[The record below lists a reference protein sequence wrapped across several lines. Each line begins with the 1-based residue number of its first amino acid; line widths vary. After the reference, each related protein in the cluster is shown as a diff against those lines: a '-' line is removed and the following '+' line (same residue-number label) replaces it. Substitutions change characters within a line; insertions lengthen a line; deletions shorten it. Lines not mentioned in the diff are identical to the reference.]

1 MTEGKRVFVT
11 TYTIE
16 YLLELL
22 DGCKKRGI
30 NEQRMI
36 ALTSDPSIPRNIAQ
50 IMREHPK
57 KIEMYKL
64 SSKYHL
70 LRKEL
75 KSANYHNDVKKIE
88 ALKLEFANHKAKVKE
103 LHDQIRKEL
112 FTNVS
117 VVFNPR
123 ENVKEEDLMH
133 FRPDLQMIVNTKYYD
148 KVNVWKTLSQVT
160 IMR

>member
-22 DGCKKRGI
+22 DGCKKRGL
-30 NEQRMI
+30 NEEKMI
-36 ALTSDPSIPRNIAQ
+36 VLTIDPSITRNIAQ

-57 KIEMYKL
+57 KIEMDKL

-75 KSANYHNDVKKIE
+75 KSANYRNDVKKVE
-88 ALKLEFANHKAKVKE
+88 ALKKEHANRKAQIKE
-103 LHDQIRKEL
+103 LRDQIRKEL
-112 FTNVS
+112 FANVS

-123 ENVKEEDLMH
+123 ENADEGDIID
-133 FRPDLQMIVNTKYYD
+133 FRPDLQMIVNTKFYG
-148 KVNVWKTLSQVT
+148 KVNVWKALSQVT
-160 IMR
+160 I